1 MRFEQMIDRV
11 IEGDC
16 IELIKK
22 IPSKSIDLVITSP
35 PYYKQR
41 DWMGIGNEETPEA
54 YLEKILGVF
63 HECVRVTKDTGSII
77 FNLGDKYHEGSLL
90 LIPYRF
96 AIEALRREK
105 VKLINT
111 ITWVKTNP
119 TPRQFK
125 RRLVQ
130 STEPFFHFVKSDNYK
145 FNLHSFMSEEARIER
160 RRRMKN
166 IGQRYFKL
174 IEEAPLSEYEKEIA
188 REELRKVIE
197 EVKEGKIKE
206 FRMKIRGI
214 HAPAFGGQEGGRK
227 IQMEKQGFT
236 IIRIHGNS
244 MKRDVIEC
252 AVETLKG
259 CPHPAVFPE
268 FIVRE
273 LIKLTT
279 DEGDIVLDPFMG
291 SGTVAVAAKKLKR
304 KFIGFEINPE
314 YCKYAEGRLKSV
326 ENASQKALFE
336 GF

>member
-1 MRFEQMIDRV
+1 GRI

-96 AIEALRREK
+96 AIEALQREK

-130 STEPFFHFVKSDNYK
+130 STELFFHFVKSDNYK
-145 FNLHSFMSEEARIER
+145 FNLHAFMSEEARTER
-160 RRRMKN
+160 KRRMKN

-174 IEEAPLSEYEKEIA
+174 IEEAPLSEYEKEMA
-188 REELRKVIE
+188 REEQKKGHRRGERRQNKGVSHENSWHSRTRIRRSRGRSQNSN
-197 EVKEGKIKE
+197 GKARLHNHK
-206 FRMKIRGI
+206 
-214 HAPAFGGQEGGRK
+214 
-227 IQMEKQGFT
+227 
-236 IIRIHGNS
+236 NS
-244 MKRDVIEC
+244 
-252 AVETLKG
+252 
-259 CPHPAVFPE
+259 
-268 FIVRE
+268 RE
-273 LIKLTT
+273 
-279 DEGDIVLDPFMG
+279 
-291 SGTVAVAAKKLKR
+291 
-304 KFIGFEINPE
+304 
-314 YCKYAEGRLKSV
+314 
-326 ENASQKALFE
+326 
-336 GF
+336 

>member
-1 MRFEQMIDRV
+1 
-11 IEGDC
+11 
-16 IELIKK
+16 
-22 IPSKSIDLVITSP
+22 
-35 PYYKQR
+35 
-41 DWMGIGNEETPEA
+41 
-54 YLEKILGVF
+54 
-63 HECVRVTKDTGSII
+63 
-77 FNLGDKYHEGSLL
+77 
-90 LIPYRF
+90 
-96 AIEALRREK
+96 
-105 VKLINT
+105 
-111 ITWVKTNP
+111 
-119 TPRQFK
+119 
-125 RRLVQ
+125 
-130 STEPFFHFVKSDNYK
+130 
-145 FNLHSFMSEEARIER
+145 MSEEARAER

-174 IEEAPLSEYEKEIA
+174 IEEAPLSEYEKERA
-188 REELRKVIE
+188 REELKKVIE

-279 DEGDIVLDPFMG
+279 DGGDIVLDPFMG

-304 KFIGFEINPE
+304 RFIGFEINPE
-314 YCKYAEGRLKSV
+314 YCKYAEERLKSV

-336 GF
+336 CS